1 MLAKSLQKGDTIGII
16 APSNPITQDR
26 KFMLDNAIK
35 KFENLGFKVVCSKNC
50 FNIDKYGV
58 SGGEPQERAD
68 DFNEMFSNPE
78 IKAIYCAHG
87 GDTANQILSLID
99 YEAIKKNPKIFL
111 GMSDIDVLHLAI
123 YTKTK
128 LVVFH
133 GSDPK
138 SGRAGKRMD
147 LDIEYTWQN
156 FQNRMINK
164 SKDVPA
170 SSERICVRKGIAEGK
185 IIGCNLS
192 SILKLAGTQFFPNF
206 ENSILF
212 LEGYSENTKKA
223 VCKLQQLKEIG
234 VFDKIKGIV
243 IGYVVGF
250 QDEEWIKENNI
261 KAKYED
267 IVLDITKEYDFP
279 ILKTND
285 FGHKCPNCFLPI
297 GGTAKIDA
305 TNKSIEIIDDF
316 LN

>member
-1 MLAKSLQKGDTIGII
+1 M
-16 APSNPITQDR
+16 
-26 KFMLDNAIK
+26 
-35 KFENLGFKVVCSKNC
+35 
-50 FNIDKYGV
+50 
-58 SGGEPQERAD
+58 
-68 DFNEMFSNPE
+68 
-78 IKAIYCAHG
+78 
-87 GDTANQILSLID
+87 
-99 YEAIKKNPKIFL
+99 
-111 GMSDIDVLHLAI
+111 
-123 YTKTK
+123 
-128 LVVFH
+128 VVFH